1 MSFSAGVLNKA
12 ADRLT
17 AGPDPS
23 WSDPDSWGRSHMQG
37 WDPVWYQ
44 TLIMRKLAEL
54 RKVSVIGPHG
64 IGKTALDSNL
74 LFWFALT
81 REQRGIDWKV
91 VTTAGAWRQL
101 QRYLW
106 PEIHKWARRLK
117 NPLWRNALLTTELKL
132 GYGQAFA
139 VASDDPANIEG
150 AHADEILYIIDEAK
164 NVPPD
169 TWDAI
174 EGAMSAGNAYCLAN
188 STPGKAEGRLFEIHS
203 KRKGYEDWYT
213 IHVTLADAI
222 SAGRVNEGWA
232 EARARQWGKTS
243 PIYLNR
249 VLGEFS
255 TTDSDGVIPLE
266 WLERAQERWADLD
279 EADRLEREPLT
290 AIAADVATEEG
301 IDKTILAHL
310 HGNILSRVISY
321 PNVDTMATT
330 GAVKSAID
338 AKGPSNRSKR
348 QKPIAV
354 IDAIGVGTGV
364 VDRLREQGITV
375 DAFMGSGKPKYKDK
389 TGEITFLNRRAEAW
403 WGLRDLLNPAFG
415 FEIAIPDL
423 PSLTGD
429 LVAPRWDQT
438 SSGFIKIE
446 DKDDVRK
453 RLGRS
458 PDEGDAA
465 VMAFNARINRSV
477 NLVDAAP
484 VSMTRI
490 SKWVGTQGEA
500 PTLRQVGNVDR

>member
-1 MSFSAGVLNKA
+1 
-12 ADRLT
+12 
-17 AGPDPS
+17 
-23 WSDPDSWGRSHMQG
+23 
-37 WDPVWYQ
+37 
-44 TLIMRKLAEL
+44 
-54 RKVSVIGPHG
+54 
-64 IGKTALDSNL
+64 
-74 LFWFALT
+74 
-81 REQRGIDWKV
+81 
-91 VTTAGAWRQL
+91 
-101 QRYLW
+101 
-106 PEIHKWARRLK
+106 
-117 NPLWRNALLTTELKL
+117 
-132 GYGQAFA
+132 
-139 VASDDPANIEG
+139 
-150 AHADEILYIIDEAK
+150 
-164 NVPPD
+164 
-169 TWDAI
+169 
-174 EGAMSAGNAYCLAN
+174 
-188 STPGKAEGRLFEIHS
+188 
-203 KRKGYEDWYT
+203 
-213 IHVTLADAI
+213 
-222 SAGRVNEGWA
+222 
-232 EARARQWGKTS
+232 
-243 PIYLNR
+243 

-266 WLERAQERWADLD
+266 WLERAQERWADLN
-279 EADRLEREPLT
+279 EADKLEREPLT

-338 AKGPSNRSKR
+338 GKGPSNRSKR